1 MNIEKLIDTSKR
13 MVMEY
18 YNRYVKNIEDNGTII
33 DKITLNDISVI
44 SEERN
49 GDNFIEL
56 ELQVSYDP
64 WIVYHVAYDTQK
76 DRLESYIT
84 LR

>member
-1 MNIEKLIDTSKR
+1 MNIKKLTDISKR

-18 YNRYVKNIEDNGTII
+18 YNRYAKNIEYYGTII

-44 SEERN
+44 NEEHN

-56 ELQVSYDP
+56 EFQVSYDP
-64 WIVYHVAYDTQK
+64 WTIYHVDYDNQN

>member
-18 YNRYVKNIEDNGTII
+18 YNRYVKNIEDDGTVI
-33 DKITLNDISVI
+33 DKITLSDISVI
-44 SEERN
+44 SEEHTD
-49 GDNFIEL
+49 DNFIEL
-56 ELQVSYDP
+56 ELQVSYNP
-64 WIVYHVAYDTQK
+64 WIVYHVVYDTQN

>member
-1 MNIEKLIDTSKR
+1 MNIKKLIDISKR

-18 YNRYVKNIEDNGTII
+18 YNRYAQKIGDDGTII

-44 SEERN
+44 SEARN

-64 WIVYHVAYDTQK
+64 WIVYHVVYDTQK

-84 LR
+84 LK

>member
-1 MNIEKLIDTSKR
+1 MNLETLIDTSKR

-18 YNRYVKNIEDNGTII
+18 YNRYAKNIEDDGVII
-33 DKITLNDISVI
+33 DKITLRDISLI
-44 SEERN
+44 SEEHN
-49 GDNFIEL
+49 DDNFIEL

-64 WIVYHVAYDTQK
+64 WIVYHVNYDTQK

>member
-1 MNIEKLIDTSKR
+1 MNIKKLIDTSKR

-18 YNRYVKNIEDNGTII
+18 YNRYVKNIENDGTVI

-44 SEERN
+44 NEKRN

-56 ELQVSYDP
+56 ELKVSYDP
-64 WIVYHVAYDTQK
+64 WIAYHVVYDTQT

>member
-1 MNIEKLIDTSKR
+1 MNIKKLIDTSKR

-18 YNRYVKNIEDNGTII
+18 YNRYAQKIEDDGTII

-64 WIVYHVAYDTQK
+64 WIVYHVAYDAQK

-84 LR
+84 LK

>member
-1 MNIEKLIDTSKR
+1 MNIKKLIDTSKR

-18 YNRYVKNIEDNGTII
+18 YNRYVKNIEDDGTVI
-33 DKITLNDISVI
+33 DKITLSDISVI
-44 SEERN
+44 SEEHN
-49 GDNFIEL
+49 DDNFIEL

>member
-1 MNIEKLIDTSKR
+1 MNIKKLIDTSKR

-18 YNRYVKNIEDNGTII
+18 YNRYAQNIEDDGTII

-64 WIVYHVAYDTQK
+64 WIVYHVVYDTQNE
-76 DRLESYIT
+76 RLESYIT

>member
-18 YNRYVKNIEDNGTII
+18 YNRYVKNIDDDGIII
-33 DKITLNDISVI
+33 DKITLSDISII
-44 SEERN
+44 SEKHN
-49 GDNFIEL
+49 DGNFIEL
-56 ELQVSYDP
+56 ELKVSYDP
-64 WIVYHVAYDTQK
+64 WIVYHVDYDTQN

>member
-1 MNIEKLIDTSKR
+1 MNIKKLTDISKR

-18 YNRYVKNIEDNGTII
+18 YNRYAKNIEYYGTII
-33 DKITLNDISVI
+33 NKITLNDISVI
-44 SEERN
+44 NEEHN

-56 ELQVSYDP
+56 ELKVSYDP
-64 WIVYHVAYDTQK
+64 WIAYHVAYDAQK

>member
-18 YNRYVKNIEDNGTII
+18 YNRYVKNIEDDGTII
-33 DKITLNDISVI
+33 DKITLSDISVI
-44 SEERN
+44 SEEHN
-49 GDNFIEL
+49 DDNFIEL

>member
-1 MNIEKLIDTSKR
+1 MNLEKLIDTSKR

-18 YNRYVKNIEDNGTII
+18 YNRYVKNIEDNGTVI

-64 WIVYHVAYDTQK
+64 WIVYHVAYDSQK

>member
-1 MNIEKLIDTSKR
+1 MNLEKLIDTSKR

-18 YNRYVKNIEDNGTII
+18 YNRYAQNIEDDGTII

>member
-1 MNIEKLIDTSKR
+1 MNIKKLTDTSKR

-18 YNRYVKNIEDNGTII
+18 YNRYAQKIEDDGTII

-44 SEERN
+44 NEEHN

-64 WIVYHVAYDTQK
+64 WIIYHVVYDTQK
-76 DRLESYIT
+76 DGLESYIT
-84 LR
+84 LK

>member
-1 MNIEKLIDTSKR
+1 MNLEKLIDTSKR

-18 YNRYVKNIEDNGTII
+18 YNRYAKNIEDDRTVI
-33 DKITLNDISVI
+33 DKITLSDISVI
-44 SEERN
+44 SEEHN

-64 WIVYHVAYDTQK
+64 WIIYHVDYDVQK

>member
-1 MNIEKLIDTSKR
+1 MNLETLIDTSKR

-18 YNRYVKNIEDNGTII
+18 YNRYAKNIEDDGVII
-33 DKITLNDISVI
+33 DKITLRDISLI
-44 SEERN
+44 SEEHN
-49 GDNFIEL
+49 DDNFIEL

>member
-18 YNRYVKNIEDNGTII
+18 YNRYVKNIEDDGTII
-33 DKITLNDISVI
+33 DKITLSDISVI
-44 SEERN
+44 SEEHN
-49 GDNFIEL
+49 DDNFIEL

-64 WIVYHVAYDTQK
+64 WIIYHVNYDTQK

-84 LR
+84 LK

>member
-1 MNIEKLIDTSKR
+1 MNLEKLIDTSKR

-18 YNRYVKNIEDNGTII
+18 YNRYVKNIEDDGTVI
-33 DKITLNDISVI
+33 DKITLSDISVI
-44 SEERN
+44 SEEHN
-49 GDNFIEL
+49 DDNFIEL

-64 WIVYHVAYDTQK
+64 WIVYHVVYNTQK

-84 LR
+84 LK

>member
-1 MNIEKLIDTSKR
+1 MNIKNLMDISKR

-18 YNRYVKNIEDNGTII
+18 YNRYVKNIDDDGIII
-33 DKITLNDISVI
+33 DKITLSDISII
-44 SEERN
+44 SEEHN
-49 GDNFIEL
+49 DGNFIEL
-56 ELQVSYDP
+56 ELKVSYDP
-64 WIVYHVAYDTQK
+64 WIVYHVDYDTQN

>member
-1 MNIEKLIDTSKR
+1 MNIKKLIDTSKR

-18 YNRYVKNIEDNGTII
+18 YNRYAKNIEYYGTII

-64 WIVYHVAYDTQK
+64 WIVYHVAYDAQK

>member
-1 MNIEKLIDTSKR
+1 MNIKKLIDISKR

-18 YNRYVKNIEDNGTII
+18 YNRYAKNIEDDGTII
-33 DKITLNDISVI
+33 DKITLSDISVI
-44 SEERN
+44 SEEHN
-49 GDNFIEL
+49 NDNFIGL

-64 WIVYHVAYDTQK
+64 WIVYHVDYDTK
-76 DRLESYIT
+76 NDRLESYIT

>member
-1 MNIEKLIDTSKR
+1 MNIKKLIDTSKR

-18 YNRYVKNIEDNGTII
+18 YNRYVKNIEDDGTVI

-64 WIVYHVAYDTQK
+64 WIVYHVAYDAQK
-76 DRLESYIT
+76 DILESYIT

>member
-1 MNIEKLIDTSKR
+1 MNLEMLIDTSKR

-18 YNRYVKNIEDNGTII
+18 YNRYAKNIEDDGVII
-33 DKITLNDISVI
+33 DKITLRDISLI
-44 SEERN
+44 SEEHN
-49 GDNFIEL
+49 DDNFIEL

-64 WIVYHVAYDTQK
+64 WIVYHVNYDTQK

>member
-1 MNIEKLIDTSKR
+1 MNIKKLIDTSKR

-18 YNRYVKNIEDNGTII
+18 YNRYAQKIEEDGTII

-44 SEERN
+44 NEERN

-64 WIVYHVAYDTQK
+64 WIIYHVTYDTQK
-76 DRLESYIT
+76 DGLESYIT
-84 LR
+84 LK

>member
-1 MNIEKLIDTSKR
+1 MNIKKLTDTSKR

-18 YNRYVKNIEDNGTII
+18 YNRYARNIEDDGTII
-33 DKITLNDISVI
+33 DKITLSDISVI

-64 WIVYHVAYDTQK
+64 WIAYHVAYDTQN

>member
-1 MNIEKLIDTSKR
+1 MNIKKLIDISKR

-18 YNRYVKNIEDNGTII
+18 YNRYAQKIEDDGTII

-44 SEERN
+44 SEKHN

-64 WIVYHVAYDTQK
+64 WIVYHVVYDTQN

-84 LR
+84 LK

>member
-1 MNIEKLIDTSKR
+1 MNLEKLIDTSKR

-18 YNRYVKNIEDNGTII
+18 YNRYVKNIEDDGTVI
-33 DKITLNDISVI
+33 DKITLSDISVI
-44 SEERN
+44 SEEHN
-49 GDNFIEL
+49 DDNFIEL

-64 WIVYHVAYDTQK
+64 WIVYHVDYDTQN

>member
-18 YNRYVKNIEDNGTII
+18 YNRYVKNIEDDGTII
-33 DKITLNDISVI
+33 EKITLSDISVI
-44 SEERN
+44 SEEHN
-49 GDNFIEL
+49 DDNFIEL

-64 WIVYHVAYDTQK
+64 WILYHVTYDTQN

>member
-18 YNRYVKNIEDNGTII
+18 YNRYVKNIEDDGTII
-33 DKITLNDISVI
+33 DKITLSDISVI
-44 SEERN
+44 SEEHN
-49 GDNFIEL
+49 DDNFIEL

-64 WIVYHVAYDTQK
+64 WIVYHVAYDTKK

>member
-1 MNIEKLIDTSKR
+1 MNLEKLIDTSKR

-18 YNRYVKNIEDNGTII
+18 YNRYAQNIEDDGTII

-64 WIVYHVAYDTQK
+64 WIVYHVVYYTQN

-84 LR
+84 LK

>member
-1 MNIEKLIDTSKR
+1 MNIKKLIDTSKR

-18 YNRYVKNIEDNGTII
+18 YNRYARNIEDDGTII

-44 SEERN
+44 NEERN
-49 GDNFIEL
+49 GDNLIEL

-64 WIVYHVAYDTQK
+64 WIIYHVAYDTKK

>member
-1 MNIEKLIDTSKR
+1 MNIKKLIDISKR

-18 YNRYVKNIEDNGTII
+18 YNRYAQKIEDDGTII

-64 WIVYHVAYDTQK
+64 WIVYHVAYDAQK

>member
-1 MNIEKLIDTSKR
+1 MNIKKLIDTSKR

-18 YNRYVKNIEDNGTII
+18 YNRYVKNIEDDGTVI
-33 DKITLNDISVI
+33 DKITLSDISVI

-64 WIVYHVAYDTQK
+64 WIVYHVDYDTQN

>member
-18 YNRYVKNIEDNGTII
+18 YNRYVKNIEDDGTII
-33 DKITLNDISVI
+33 DKITLSDISVI
-44 SEERN
+44 SEEHN
-49 GDNFIEL
+49 NDNFIEL

-64 WIVYHVAYDTQK
+64 WIVYHVDYDTQN

>member
-1 MNIEKLIDTSKR
+1 MNLEKLIDTSKR

-18 YNRYVKNIEDNGTII
+18 YNRYAKNIEDDGVII
-33 DKITLNDISVI
+33 DKITLRDIILI
-44 SEERN
+44 SEEHN

-64 WIVYHVAYDTQK
+64 WIIYHVNYDTQK

>member
-1 MNIEKLIDTSKR
+1 MNIKKLTDISKR

-18 YNRYVKNIEDNGTII
+18 YNRYVKNIEDDGTVI
-33 DKITLNDISVI
+33 DKITLSDISVI
-44 SEERN
+44 SEEHN
-49 GDNFIEL
+49 DDNFIEL

-64 WIVYHVAYDTQK
+64 WIVYHVAYDAQK

-84 LR
+84 LK

>member
-1 MNIEKLIDTSKR
+1 MNIKKLIDTSKR

-18 YNRYVKNIEDNGTII
+18 YNRYAQKIEDYGTII

-64 WIVYHVAYDTQK
+64 WIVYHVAYDAQK

>member
-1 MNIEKLIDTSKR
+1 MNLEKLIDTSKR

-18 YNRYVKNIEDNGTII
+18 YNRYVKNIEDDGTVI
-33 DKITLNDISVI
+33 DKITLNDINVI

-56 ELQVSYDP
+56 ELQVSYDS
-64 WIVYHVAYDTQK
+64 WIVYHVVYDTKK
-76 DRLESYIT
+76 DRLKSYIT

>member
-1 MNIEKLIDTSKR
+1 MNIKKLTDISKR

-18 YNRYVKNIEDNGTII
+18 YNRYVKNIEYYGTII

-44 SEERN
+44 NEERN
-49 GDNFIEL
+49 GDNIIEL
-56 ELQVSYDP
+56 ELKVSYGP
-64 WIVYHVAYDTQK
+64 WIAYHVVYDTQK